1 MATLPHMSSEAISI
15 ARRDW
20 PAVTA
25 AFREFFE
32 PIGDVS
38 VSSDELEFASAI
50 TGLAIR
56 RNGTSRS
63 FMPLHSLEAAW
74 ETIVFDHDGD
84 EVKLIGDG
92 ATYTYRVPP
101 QLRR

>member
-1 MATLPHMSSEAISI
+1 MPPEPVAADRL
-15 ARRDW
+15 DW
-20 PAVTA
+20 AAVVA

-32 PIGDVS
+32 PIGDVAT
-38 VSSDELEFASAI
+38 SSDEAEFVADI

-56 RNGTSRS
+56 RDGTSRS
-63 FMPLHSLEAAW
+63 FMPLHDLEAAW
-74 ETIVFDHDGD
+74 ETIVFDRAAD
-84 EVKLIGDG
+84 EVKLIGAG

>member
-1 MATLPHMSSEAISI
+1 MIE
-15 ARRDW
+15 
-20 PAVTA
+20 

-32 PIGDVS
+32 PIGDVT
-38 VSSDELEFASAI
+38 VSPNEIEFASAI
-50 TGLAIR
+50 TGLALR
-56 RNGTSRS
+56 RDGSSRS
-63 FMPLHSLEAAW
+63 FMPLHRLEAAW

-84 EVKLIGDG
+84 EVKLIGDA